1 MKVKLNNINK
11 FFSQEE
17 LSLIEDYICFL
28 QDELPLINDIFVKF
42 MSERDGKMT
51 TGVRIPPNKMFILAK
66 DRLIVDILRTLA
78 HEWCHEFQV
87 QRLGVENGEKIQSI
101 GGPIENSANAV
112 AGIIFKKFEKN
123 NPELHK
129 VIYHKS

>member
-1 MKVKLNNINK
+1 MKVKFININK

-17 LSLIEDYICFL
+17 LDLIEDYICFL
-28 QDELPLINDIFVKF
+28 QDELPLTNDISVKF
-42 MSERDGKMT
+42 ISERDGKMT
-51 TGVRIPPNKMFILAK
+51 TGVRIPPNKMLILAK

-87 QRLGVENGEKIQSI
+87 QRLGVENGEKIRNI

-112 AGIIFKKFEKN
+112 AGIIFKRFEKN
-123 NPELHK
+123 NPDLHTL
-129 VIYHKS
+129 IYHKN